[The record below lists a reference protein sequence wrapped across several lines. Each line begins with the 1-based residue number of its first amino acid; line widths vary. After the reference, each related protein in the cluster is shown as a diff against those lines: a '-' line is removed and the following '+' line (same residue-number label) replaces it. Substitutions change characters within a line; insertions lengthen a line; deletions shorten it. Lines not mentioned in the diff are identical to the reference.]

1 MGKKVLSA
9 GERSRVRQAA
19 EQRRKEKEMKQYTTL
34 LIALVCV
41 IAVIGLV
48 MVMKNAFTQPK
59 EIRSL
64 NAVEDS
70 WIVID
75 ADNTTGTRY
84 HHPASFVVPA
94 GYHATDFTLMT
105 DDVQRDFYVEA
116 DDENAVVESVYVC
129 AAPELTAAEYM
140 QRLVDYSPAALNEG
154 DTVETGE
161 PFTATIAGKEA
172 HCLYLAYTS
181 AAEDGTMQAYGC
193 LYTAFDA
200 PKNVCVYASVSGG
213 YTTPESIQTVETLL
227 AEAETLLAGLTI
239 MK

>member
-1 MGKKVLSA
+1 MGKKVLTA
-9 GERSRVRQAA
+9 GERNRVRQAA
-19 EQRRKEKEMKQYTTL
+19 AQRRKEKEMKQYITL

-41 IAVIGLV
+41 VALVILVSVIRSAVTTP
-48 MVMKNAFTQPK
+48 A
-59 EIRSL
+59 EIRNLS
-64 NAVEDS
+64 AIEDN
-70 WIVID
+70 WVVID
-75 ADNTTGTRY
+75 ADNKLSTRY
-84 HHPASFVVPA
+84 HHPASFDVPA
-94 GYHATDFTLMT
+94 GYHTTDFTLMT
-105 DDVQRDFYVEA
+105 DEVQRDFYVEA
-116 DDENAVVESVYVC
+116 DDENAVVESVYIC

-140 QRLVDYSPAALNEG
+140 QRLVEYSPTALNEG

-161 PFTATIAGKEA
+161 PFTAVIAGKEA

-213 YTTPESIQTVETLL
+213 YTTPDHIQTVETLL
-227 AEAETLLAGLTI
+227 AEAEMLLAGLTI